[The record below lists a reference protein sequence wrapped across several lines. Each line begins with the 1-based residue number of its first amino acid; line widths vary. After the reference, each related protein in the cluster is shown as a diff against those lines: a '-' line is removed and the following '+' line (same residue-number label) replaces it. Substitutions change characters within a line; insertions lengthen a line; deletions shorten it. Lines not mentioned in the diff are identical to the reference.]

1 MLWRIQNACEPKLS
15 VLIIWQRLALASG
28 APESFSA
35 NLMQKH
41 QLFNPGT
48 LESRDRL
55 PTFFF
60 IIPFFLFIQ
69 NWNVGGLARWPSRI
83 CIHMQIRSCSA
94 PPVIYSTCTVI
105 TRLVRCVRA
114 CLGLGRQ
121 LGVYRWIEGMQ
132 ITGVGLADV
141 AGITSAEGK
150 WTSGGGEA
158 GDEAKRD
165 EIRSLI
171 KTTTTLKQC
180 KAAECD

>member
-1 MLWRIQNACEPKLS
+1 MLQTVPHKCRLGAEFIKPVVPTTNRKTPLDAMKNPKCLRAKLS
-15 VLIIWQRLALASG
+15 VLIIWQRLVLASG
-28 APESFSA
+28 APESFST

-60 IIPFFLFIQ
+60 IPFFLLIQ
-69 NWNVGGLARWPSRI
+69 NWNVGRLARWPSRI
-83 CIHMQIRSCSA
+83 CIHMQIHSCSV

-121 LGVYRWIEGMQ
+121 LSVYRWIERMQ
-132 ITGVGLADV
+132 ITGVGLTDV
-141 AGITSAEGK
+141 QA
-150 WTSGGGEA
+150 
-158 GDEAKRD
+158 
-165 EIRSLI
+165 
-171 KTTTTLKQC
+171 
-180 KAAECD
+180 